1 MMLCQAEAV
10 RADASENCQHGS
22 GVRKGLEM
30 SARYYLS
37 EGAFRLLAAP
47 LLVLLLCVCGQPAS
61 AQAPSAGFGSDQ
73 RPGSVLFY
81 NIYTSSSYN
90 TTASDTLI
98 AVTNTSETK
107 DIHIHFY
114 FVDSYSCQVADS
126 FVYLTKNQTT
136 RFLASDVDPDVKG
149 YIIAV
154 AVDPNGN
161 PIQHNFLTGSLKVKQ
176 TLGPTT
182 GSTHS
187 FQMGAIAFAKLNA
200 QIAPPSADGVTANL
214 VFDGGAS
221 DASYEQ
227 LPGELAIDNF
237 ESPATA
243 DTRMIIFSPRS
254 DLFGAGE
261 SGGRLFILYYDELE
275 NSFSAM
281 VGMNCWLQGRLTM
294 VRNLPLHI
302 TAGQT
307 GWAKIVGYR
316 NDARIPLLGSV
327 IRAAEFSGGHNMH
340 HLNPFASFTMTIPVF
355 PAGL

>member
-1 MMLCQAEAV
+1 
-10 RADASENCQHGS
+10 
-22 GVRKGLEM
+22 M
-30 SARYYLS
+30 SARYHLS
-37 EGAFRLLAAP
+37 EWSFRQLVSEWSFRPLVSEWSFRPLAVTLL
-47 LLVLLLCVCGQPAS
+47 LLLLCAFDQPAS
-61 AQAPSAGFGSDQ
+61 AQAPVPGFGSDQ

-90 TTASDTLI
+90 TAASDTLI
-98 AVTNTSETK
+98 AVTNTSETN
-107 DIHIHFY
+107 DVRIHFF
-114 FVDSYSCQVADS
+114 FVDSYSCQVADT
-126 FVYLTKNQTT
+126 FVYLTKSQTT
-136 RFLASDVDPDVKG
+136 RFLASDIDPDVKG
-149 YIIAV
+149 YLIAV
-154 AVDPNGN
+154 AVDADGN

-182 GSTHS
+182 SSTHS

-200 QIAPPSADGVTANL
+200 QIAPASADGVAANL

-243 DTRMIIFSPRS
+243 DTRLIIFSPKT
-254 DLFGAGE
+254 DLYGSGE

-294 VRNLPLHI
+294 VRNLPLRI

-316 NDARIPLLGSV
+316 HEARIPLLGSV
-327 IRAAEFSGGHNMH
+327 IRAAEFSGGHNLH
-340 HLNPFASFTMTIPVF
+340 HLNPFPSFTLTIPVF